1 MAMKN
6 AHVTTHRWWQDRSRK
21 RHPFA
26 TEKRIGYLR
35 INIHSTAHEP
45 STTTSQQFELRML
58 RWPPHVI
65 PVARG
70 QLKLLPRMQ
79 PWSSFHYDIQRCNRV
94 KEPTTEFW

>member
-1 MAMKN
+1 MKN
-6 AHVTTHRWWQDRSRK
+6 VQVSIDQERHDRSRK

-70 QLKLLPRMQ
+70 QPKMLPLRAALEQLLL
-79 PWSSFHYDIQRCNRV
+79 
-94 KEPTTEFW
+94 